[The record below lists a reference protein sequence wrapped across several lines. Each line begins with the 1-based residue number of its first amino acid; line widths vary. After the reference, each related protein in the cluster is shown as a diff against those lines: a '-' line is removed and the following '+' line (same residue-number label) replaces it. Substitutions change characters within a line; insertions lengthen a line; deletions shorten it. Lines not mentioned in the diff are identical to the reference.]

1 MKNGRVGIAI
11 LGAGAIAD
19 VHVQACLASPDLCEV
34 LAVCDRFPEKA
45 RQLVSAH
52 RLNADTPEDVRQVLL
67 REDIDAVSIC
77 LPPSEHAWTAVAALN
92 AGKHVLCEKPMAGSL
107 EECDAMIGAARENG
121 RLLGVV
127 AQNRYKTPNQKVKR
141 LLEEG
146 AIGPVRFAV
155 VNSLWWRGEN
165 YYDLWWRGTWEK
177 ESGGCTA
184 NHAVHHIDLLQW
196 MLGMPESVQAVVA
209 NVGHHNSECEDL
221 AVAVLRY
228 PGAIAEITASLVTHD
243 EAQELIFQGERAGI
257 SVPWQVHAQRP
268 LPNGFPEE
276 AGDVAEEI
284 QKRYDGLPALEVE
297 GHPAQIRNFLRAIR
311 GEEALLIDGKQGR
324 NTIELITAIYKASAE
339 GVSVS
344 LPLSANDPFY
354 RKGGIAARMP
364 HFHTKTRSVDNF
376 AATKPITLGRDV
388 GK

>member
-1 MKNGRVGIAI
+1 MKNGRLGIAI

-19 VHVQACLASPDLCEV
+19 VHVQAYLASSDLCEV

-45 RQLVSAH
+45 RQLTSVH
-52 RLNADTPEDVRQVLL
+52 HLNADIPEDVQDILVRK
-67 REDIDAVSIC
+67 DIDAVSIC
-77 LPPSEHAWTAVAALN
+77 LPPSEHAWAAVAALN
-92 AGKHVLCEKPMAGSL
+92 AGKHTLCEKPMAGSL
-107 EECDAMIGAARENG
+107 EECDAMIGAARASG
-121 RLLGVV
+121 CLLGVV

-146 AIGPVRFAV
+146 AIGAVRFAV

-209 NVGHHNSECEDL
+209 NVAHSNSECEDL

-268 LPNGFPEE
+268 LPNGFPDG
-276 AGDVAEEI
+276 AKDVVEEI
-284 QKRYDGLPALEVE
+284 QRRYDELPSLELE
-297 GHPAQIRNFLRAIR
+297 GHPAQIRNFLRAIQ
-311 GEEALLIDGKQGR
+311 GKETLLIDGGQGR

-339 GVSVS
+339 GVSVR
-344 LPLSANDPFY
+344 LPLSTGDPFY
-354 RKGGIAARMP
+354 CKGGIAARMP
-364 HFHTKTRSVDNF
+364 HFHTKTRSIDSF
-376 AATKPITLGRDV
+376 EATKPITLGRDV